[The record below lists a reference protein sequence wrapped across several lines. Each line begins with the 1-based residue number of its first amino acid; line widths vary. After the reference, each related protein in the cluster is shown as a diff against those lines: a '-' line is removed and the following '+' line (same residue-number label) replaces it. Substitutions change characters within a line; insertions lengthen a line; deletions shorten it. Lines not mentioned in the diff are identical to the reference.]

1 MRGYKKVQ
9 RSAQEFENK
18 GDSGWD
24 RGTRGS
30 RPWGRKVHESV
41 WQPTFFW
48 GGGSPAIRSRRQIH
62 KRKRLAKCLTRR
74 SYRGAVLEY
83 NFSLFA
89 AEMLVGGPASI
100 PQTIRVSYLRGFVFC
115 ERGLFFVSHPSEPL
129 PPPSSPSWASVSV
142 RESRACSD
150 LASVTSHVFSSRST
164 VNFRLSLL

>member
-1 MRGYKKVQ
+1 MGL
-9 RSAQEFENK
+9 
-18 GDSGWD
+18 GDAEIAAVGQK
-24 RGTRGS
+24 GTR
-30 RPWGRKVHESV
+30 VCVATH
-41 WQPTFFW
+41 FFEGVRLRYGV
-48 GGGSPAIRSRRQIH
+48 GGKSI
-62 KRKRLAKCLTRR
+62 KRKRLAKCLTCR

-100 PQTIRVSYLRGFVFC
+100 PQTIRVLYLRGFVSC
-115 ERGLFFVSHPSEPL
+115 DRGLFFVSHPSEPL